1 MNEYITFIT
10 DVFSECYR
18 VLVDGGRICVNIA
31 NIGRSPYKPLHK
43 HMIDILSDI
52 GFLMRGE
59 IIWDKGASVGGSCA
73 WGSWKSASN
82 PSLRDVHEYILVFSK
97 GKYGREKGISTITRD
112 EFLEYTKSIWS
123 FKTESAKKI
132 GHPAP
137 FPVEL
142 PYRCI
147 QLYSYEG
154 DVVLDPFSGSGTT
167 AVACIKTN
175 RGFICVDKEENY
187 IDLAKDRVSKIQK
200 KL

>member
-154 DVVLDPFSGSGTT
+154 DVILDPFSGSGTT